1 MDSENEATEIWD
13 SFIGRMIEDRY
24 LIQRKIAEGGI
35 GAVYLAEDTKMMNR
49 EVVVKVLL
57 ENWTKDVE
65 VRRKFDH
72 EKESLARLDHPGIVS
87 ILDAGVLP
95 ENKPFIV
102 MPYILGRTLREVM
115 DEQTQ
120 LPLNFCADIVESF
133 CEALETAHAAGI
145 LHRDIKPENIILTEQ
160 ADRKIRVRLIDFG
173 IARVMN
179 SQVSPITEVERSI
192 GTVLYIAPEQLLGSP
207 NQKPSAD
214 VYSCGILVY
223 EMLTGKLPFQP
234 RSVVDMW
241 QMQSEGLKL
250 KPSAIRPE
258 LTPDVDNIILK
269 ALAYEPQQR
278 FQQVLAFGRELAHAL
293 RQLSLESLYNF
304 NPHKSEVTIALTAD
318 DVSRVMEEPKSPS
331 SSFEVKIDQKQTQ
344 RLSEKLTQSN
354 EEPNL
359 TERLDNADLESDK
372 LPDAKPER
380 GNKNLFLR
388 TSLWA
393 GVVGIV
399 LLITSV
405 PLLIYFLKPEVQ
417 TPPTEPKNTDIIVV
431 TTPTQNLEFY
441 LEIQKMR
448 DDKPYGEPFRA
459 TGREIFESGYEFKI
473 NMSVDSA
480 GYIYLFNE
488 GKDDAGKN
496 VFNLLFPTPKQQKG
510 SPQVKAAQKIE
521 TDFFEFGGTP
531 GKELVW
537 LIWTKESIPELEEIR
552 QSSLETGEVNTPQ
565 TIEKLQTFLRKHS
578 GSPPEVKKDD
588 DNQRTIL
595 QSRSDIM
602 VYRMELEHR

>member
-1 MDSENEATEIWD
+1 MDSENQSTEIWD
-13 SFIGRMIEDRY
+13 SFIGRKIEDRY

-57 ENWTKDVE
+57 ENWTKDEE

-95 ENKPFIV
+95 ENKPFII

-115 DEQTQ
+115 DEQTK

-258 LTPDVDNIILK
+258 LTPEVDNIILK

-278 FQQVLAFGRELAHAL
+278 FQQVLAFGRELAHSL

-344 RLSEKLTQSN
+344 RLSDKQTQSN
-354 EEPNL
+354 EERNL
-359 TERLDNADLESDK
+359 TERLDNSDLESDK
-372 LPDAKPER
+372 LPDTKPER
-380 GNKNLFLR
+380 GNKNLLLR

-405 PLLIYFLKPEVQ
+405 PLLIYFLKPDVQ
-417 TPPTEPKNTDIIVV
+417 TPPTEPKNTNIVV
-431 TTPTQNLEFY
+431 ITAPTQKLELY
-441 LEIQKMR
+441 LQLQRMR
-448 DDKPYGEPFRA
+448 DGKPYGEPVRA
-459 TGREIFESGYEFKI
+459 TERNIFETGFGVKI
-473 NMSVDSA
+473 NMTASSG

-488 GKDDAGKN
+488 GKNDAGEN
-496 VFNLLFPTPKQQKG
+496 SFFVVYPTPEQYRD
-510 SPQVKAAQKIE
+510 SPQIKAAQPIE
-521 TDFFEFGGTP
+521 TGFLDFGGKP
-531 GKELVW
+531 GKEIIWVV
-537 LIWTKESIPELEEIR
+537 WTKNAVPDLVEIL
-552 QSSLETGEVNTPQ
+552 QNASKSDEIKSPQ
-565 TIEKLQTFLRKHS
+565 IEKLQNFLRNQM
-578 GSPPEVKKDD
+578 GNPPEVIKDD
-588 DNQRTIL
+588 ENKRTIL
-595 QSRSDIM
+595 QSRSDIL
-602 VYRMELEHR
+602 VYRMELEHN